1 MRIHAGRRVG
11 VAATAVVLAALWG
24 AASGGPP
31 AVAATPGTPTTPIT
45 HVVVIML
52 ENHTFDNLFGA
63 FPGVNGAA
71 LQRAPDP
78 LPRDFDHTGPS
89 TLAAI
94 DGGRMD
100 EFPTQSRI
108 GYRQS
113 DEPVYWAYA
122 AEYGLSDNFFSS
134 VASSPTP
141 NHIAML
147 AGQTGGNNETI
158 SSSGCASSANTL
170 LYARDKLGADSWA
183 FPCYSV
189 TSLPTALSAA
199 GVSWR
204 YYSKEQV
211 WDTPSYIKGLAG
223 SANDIHN
230 PNQFVAD
237 VKAGHMPAVSWVT
250 PSGGASDH
258 PPAPLEPA
266 ENFASGI
273 INAVMQSRYWSS
285 TAIFLSWDDWGGF
298 YDHVAPPQV
307 DGVGLGPRVPLI
319 VISPYA
325 KHAYISHQEG
335 EFASLVKFVEADF
348 GIASLGQ
355 RDARAQ
361 TSNLMDCLRLRR
373 SAPDDAHRAVARVRV
388 GLLGADTRPA
398 GGRERRPGG
407 DHALDRRAGNDV
419 LVRHRV
425 HVGDRAGPA

>member
-1 MRIHAGRRVG
+1 
-11 VAATAVVLAALWG
+11 
-24 AASGGPP
+24 
-31 AVAATPGTPTTPIT
+31 
-45 HVVVIML
+45 
-52 ENHTFDNLFGA
+52 
-63 FPGVNGAA
+63 
-71 LQRAPDP
+71 
-78 LPRDFDHTGPS
+78 
-89 TLAAI
+89 
-94 DGGRMD
+94 
-100 EFPTQSRI
+100 
-108 GYRQS
+108 
-113 DEPVYWAYA
+113 
-122 AEYGLSDNFFSS
+122 
-134 VASSPTP
+134 
-141 NHIAML
+141 ML

-307 DGVGLGPRVPLI
+307 DGVGVGPRVPLI